1 MSVSKP
7 ELLPKTFPV
16 QPYRMTNIKFAEVV
30 GMDNICAI
38 FILRFALKYDQYIN
52 ASIDSTALMNLHVS

>member
-1 MSVSKP
+1 MSVSK
-7 ELLPKTFPV
+7 LLPKTFPV

-30 GMDNICAI
+30 RMDNICAI
-38 FILRFALKYDQYIN
+38 NIHRFALKYDQYIN